1 MRGGVLGGYF
11 QGNSTETDIM
21 WLTEAEPHLE
31 GISAHPRPYR
41 QTLLM
46 RPLLRLLTLAR
57 LLGSAGLSFALQPPT
72 RVVASL
78 NNFVGD
84 HCVDIFVRDDGTFG
98 LEKYRR
104 DPEDMR
110 GWFPLHR
117 YSNQVFAAGQEAQV
131 QAKATVAW
139 MASDSR

>member
-1 MRGGVLGGYF
+1 MVDGGRTALRGHIR
-11 QGNSTETDIM
+11 TPETIPSDFTDATPPTSADPCQVA
-21 WLTEAEPHLE
+21 WQCGAELCP
-31 GISAHPRPYR
+31 A
-41 QTLLM
+41 
-46 RPLLRLLTLAR
+46 AV
-57 LLGSAGLSFALQPPT
+57 PT

-98 LEKYRR
+98 FEEYRR

-117 YSNQVFAAGQEAQV
+117 YSNQVFATGQEAQV

-139 MASDSR
+139 MASDSQ